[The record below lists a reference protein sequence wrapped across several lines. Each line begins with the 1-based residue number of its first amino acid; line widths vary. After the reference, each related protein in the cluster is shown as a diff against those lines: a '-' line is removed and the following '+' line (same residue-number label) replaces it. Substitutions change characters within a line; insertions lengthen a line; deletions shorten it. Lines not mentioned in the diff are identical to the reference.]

1 MFILQNT
8 GDSAALIN
16 YTSRGILN
24 KPNTFTVQAAERLKD
39 RVSGDEIIQ
48 NIVIK
53 N

>member
-1 MFILQNT
+1 MFILLNN
-8 GDSAALIN
+8 GDSATLIN

-24 KPNTFTVQAAERLKD
+24 KPNTFIVKASERLKD

-48 NIVIK
+48 KIVIK